1 MRLSRFKKKY
11 KALIVD
17 VDGTLIPNKRDGMP
31 SQRVTEAI
39 AKASKLIH
47 IGVATSRPYF
57 MLSHIFDHLK
67 LSGPSII
74 NGGAQ
79 IIDSKSQK
87 SLWGKTIDAQDFHT
101 VKRILKDINISFFVR
116 DGDKDITDLTTY
128 TPRKLFCIGALEL
141 SPKTANYVIDKVSHI
156 PTIAVHKVPD
166 WKKGKYSIIISHVYA
181 TKQHG
186 ILEIAK
192 ILDINIHEIIAVG
205 DGGNDMPLLMACGLK
220 VAMGNAVG
228 DLKAIADYI
237 APPVEE
243 DGVADVI
250 EKFVLNNSILSS

>member
-1 MRLSRFKKKY
+1 MGSSNSKNQKKKY
-11 KALIVD
+11 KAIILD

-31 SQRVTEAI
+31 SEAVRGAI

-57 MLSHIFDHLK
+57 MLSHIVDHLN

-74 NGGAQ
+74 AGGTQ
-79 IIDSKSQK
+79 VIDITSKK
-87 SLWGKTIDAQDFHT
+87 
-101 VKRILKDINISFFVR
+101 ILFEKAFQVR
-116 DGDKDITDLTTY
+116 DAIRIGKLANSLSIRLIVLDSDEHIIFSNKYMPKKPLHLWIHALTATQADKFTK
-128 TPRKLFCIGALEL
+128 KL
-141 SPKTANYVIDKVSHI
+141 SDVS
-156 PTIAVHKVPD
+156 TVAVHKLPSWTKNRFD
-166 WKKGKYSIIISHVYA
+166 LSISHASA
-181 TKQHG
+181 TKQHA

-192 ILDINIHEIIAVG
+192 ILNIDTHEIIGVG
-205 DGGNDMPLLMACGLK
+205 DGYNDFPLLMACGLK
-220 VAMGNAVG
+220 VAMGNAVE

-250 EKFVLNNSILSS
+250 EKFVL